1 MHSTFSGIIT
11 IGNHEDLK
19 INYNCGCEVIVARV
33 QLLAMPTIHRFFP
46 KNLNP
51 GIPGKLL

>member
-19 INYNCGCEVIVARV
+19 INYNCGCEVIVAKV
-33 QLLAMPTIHRFFP
+33 QLLAMPTIHRFFL

-51 GIPGKLL
+51 RIPGKFL